1 MKGVW
6 VVRKIKYGAVAASV
20 FELVPRLSP
29 DEQCQMWR
37 ILATAFKQCRNGEPV
52 TMPDLEPDSL
62 LNIVIEDAMETM
74 ATGAKNY
81 IQRMTAVEIG
91 RQKKERQKLIDSGY
105 TEEEIQRITDSGSP
119 IDHRLITDRSANNTI
134 HNTIEYNSNK
144 SKDTLGKGD
153 MGENPV
159 PVAIPKKEASEDYF
173 EQARRLETELK
184 KMNISLSGDV
194 AIAANRNMNAA
205 LLAVEKMKSEQL
217 PKTSA
222 TFLSVIREFQ

>member
-91 RQKKERQKLIDSGY
+91 RQKKERKKLIESGY

-119 IDHRLITDRSANNTI
+119 IDRRLITDRSANNTI
-134 HNTIEYNSNK
+134 HNPIEYNSNK

-159 PVAIPKKEASEDYF
+159 PVAIPSDDYTR
-173 EQARRLETELK
+173 QAWKLTEELQ
-184 KMNISLSGDV
+184 KMNIDLTGDV
-194 AIAANRNMNAA
+194 AVAASRNMNAA

-217 PKTSA
+217 PKTSE